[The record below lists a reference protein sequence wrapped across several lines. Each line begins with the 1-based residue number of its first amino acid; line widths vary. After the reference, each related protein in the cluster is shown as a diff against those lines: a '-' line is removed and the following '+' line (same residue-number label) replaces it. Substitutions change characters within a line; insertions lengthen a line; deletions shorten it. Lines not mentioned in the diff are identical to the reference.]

1 MFKKYTNNIK
11 DNFKIGGL
19 FMTDEKLIVNIHD
32 KTRITELILKYIS
45 ATAILSATTIFT
57 PNFTITSLPA
67 LFLSSF
73 VIILLDYMMSIIT
86 GINDSSIGRGI
97 IGFVS
102 AAIIIYMTQ
111 FIVPGYYI
119 SMLSSLIAAA
129 IYGTL
134 NSFMPNEE

>member
-1 MFKKYTNNIK
+1 MQNTKVFLNS
-11 DNFKIGGL
+11 
-19 FMTDEKLIVNIHD
+19 HD
-32 KTRITELILKYIS
+32 KTRITSLILKYIS
-45 ATAILSATTIFT
+45 ATAILTATTIFT
-57 PNFTITSLPA
+57 PNFTITSIPA

-97 IGFVS
+97 VGFIS

-129 IYGTL
+129 IYGTI

>member
-1 MFKKYTNNIK
+1 MTKTNSILNA
-11 DNFKIGGL
+11 
-19 FMTDEKLIVNIHD
+19 HD
-32 KTRITELILKYIS
+32 KTRITELVLKYIS
-45 ATAILSATTIFT
+45 ATAILTATTFFT
-57 PNFTITSLPA
+57 PNFTISSLPA

-73 VIILLDYMMSIIT
+73 VIIILDYMMSIIT

-97 IGFVS
+97 VGFVS

>member
-1 MFKKYTNNIK
+1 MTN
-11 DNFKIGGL
+11 
-19 FMTDEKLIVNIHD
+19 EKTILNIHD

-45 ATAILSATTIFT
+45 ATAILTATTFFT
-57 PNFTITSLPA
+57 PNFTISSLPS

-73 VIILLDYMMSIIT
+73 VIIILDYMMSIIT
-86 GINDSSIGRGI
+86 GINDSSLGRGI
-97 IGFVS
+97 VGFVS

>member
-1 MFKKYTNNIK
+1 MSET
-11 DNFKIGGL
+11 KIEL
-19 FMTDEKLIVNIHD
+19 TRQD
-32 KTRITELILKYIS
+32 KTRITSLILKYIS
-45 ATAILSATTIFT
+45 ATAILTATTIFT
-57 PNFTITSLPA
+57 PNFKITSLPA

-73 VIILLDYMMSIIT
+73 VIIILDYMISIIT
-86 GINDSSIGRGI
+86 GIHDSVIGRGI
-97 IGFVS
+97 VGFVS

>member
-1 MFKKYTNNIK
+1 MTNSATT
-11 DNFKIGGL
+11 F
-19 FMTDEKLIVNIHD
+19 NIHD
-32 KTRITELILKYIS
+32 KSRITALVLKYIS
-45 ATAILSATTIFT
+45 ATAILTATTFFT
-57 PNFTITSLPA
+57 PNFTISSLPA
-67 LFLSSF
+67 LLLSSL

-86 GINDSSIGRGI
+86 GINDSSVGRGI
-97 IGFVS
+97 VGFIS

>member
-1 MFKKYTNNIK
+1 MINSITKFN
-11 DNFKIGGL
+11 
-19 FMTDEKLIVNIHD
+19 EHD
-32 KTRITELILKYIS
+32 KTRITALVLKYIS
-45 ATAILSATTIFT
+45 ATAILTATTFFT
-57 PNFTITSLPA
+57 PNFTISSLPS
-67 LFLSSF
+67 LFLSSL
-73 VIILLDYMMSIIT
+73 VIIILDYMMSIIT

-97 IGFVS
+97 VGFVS

>member
-1 MFKKYTNNIK
+1 MLSKYTNNIK
-11 DNFKIGGL
+11 DNL
-19 FMTDEKLIVNIHD
+19 FLEVKMTKTNSILNAHD
-32 KTRITELILKYIS
+32 KTRITELVLKYIS
-45 ATAILSATTIFT
+45 ATAILTATTFFT
-57 PNFTITSLPA
+57 PNFTISSLPS

-73 VIILLDYMMSIIT
+73 VIIILDYMMSIIT

-97 IGFVS
+97 VGFVS

>member
-1 MFKKYTNNIK
+1 
-11 DNFKIGGL
+11 
-19 FMTDEKLIVNIHD
+19 MTDEKTLFTIHD
-32 KTRITELILKYIS
+32 KTRITELVLKYIS
-45 ATAILSATTIFT
+45 ATAILTATTIFT
-57 PNFTITSLPA
+57 PNFTISSLPA

-73 VIILLDYMMSIIT
+73 VIIILDYMMSIIT

-97 IGFVS
+97 VGFVS

-111 FIVPGYYI
+111 FIVSGYYI

>member
-1 MFKKYTNNIK
+1 MP
-11 DNFKIGGL
+11 
-19 FMTDEKLIVNIHD
+19 DENSFISIHD
-32 KTRITELILKYIS
+32 KTRLTELLLKYIS
-45 ATAILSATTIFT
+45 ATAILTATTFFT
-57 PNFTITSLPA
+57 PNFTISSLPA

-73 VIILLDYMMSIIT
+73 VIIILDYMMSIIT
-86 GINDSSIGRGI
+86 GINDSSLGRGI
-97 IGFVS
+97 VGFIS

>member
-1 MFKKYTNNIK
+1 MTKTNPILN
-11 DNFKIGGL
+11 
-19 FMTDEKLIVNIHD
+19 VHD
-32 KTRITELILKYIS
+32 KTRITELVLKYIS
-45 ATAILSATTIFT
+45 ATAILTATTFFT
-57 PNFTITSLPA
+57 PNFSISSLPS

-73 VIILLDYMMSIIT
+73 VIIILDYMMSIIT

-97 IGFVS
+97 VGFVS

>member
-1 MFKKYTNNIK
+1 MSNA
-11 DNFKIGGL
+11 
-19 FMTDEKLIVNIHD
+19 KLELTSQD
-32 KTRITELILKYIS
+32 KTRITSLILKYIS
-45 ATAILSATTIFT
+45 ATAILTATTIFT
-57 PNFTITSLPA
+57 PNFQITSLPA

-86 GINDSSIGRGI
+86 GIHDSIIGRGI
-97 IGFVS
+97 VGFVS

>member
-1 MFKKYTNNIK
+1 MSET
-11 DNFKIGGL
+11 KIEL
-19 FMTDEKLIVNIHD
+19 TRQD
-32 KTRITELILKYIS
+32 KTRITSLILKYIS
-45 ATAILSATTIFT
+45 ATAILTATTIFT
-57 PNFTITSLPA
+57 PNFKITSLPA

-73 VIILLDYMMSIIT
+73 VIIILDYMMSIIT
-86 GINDSSIGRGI
+86 GIHDSVIGRGI
-97 IGFVS
+97 VGFVS

>member
-1 MFKKYTNNIK
+1 MTKTNSILNA
-11 DNFKIGGL
+11 
-19 FMTDEKLIVNIHD
+19 HD
-32 KTRITELILKYIS
+32 KTRITELVLKYIS
-45 ATAILSATTIFT
+45 ATAILTATTFFT
-57 PNFTITSLPA
+57 PNFTISSLPS

-73 VIILLDYMMSIIT
+73 VIIILDYMMSIIT

-97 IGFVS
+97 VGFVS

>member
-1 MFKKYTNNIK
+1 MSET
-11 DNFKIGGL
+11 KIEL
-19 FMTDEKLIVNIHD
+19 TKQD
-32 KTRITELILKYIS
+32 KTRITSLILKYIS
-45 ATAILSATTIFT
+45 ATAILTATTIFT
-57 PNFTITSLPA
+57 PNFKITSLPA

-73 VIILLDYMMSIIT
+73 VIIILDYMMSIIT
-86 GINDSSIGRGI
+86 GIHDSVIGRGI
-97 IGFVS
+97 VGFVS

-119 SMLSSLIAAA
+119 SILSSLIAAA

>member
-1 MFKKYTNNIK
+1 MS
-11 DNFKIGGL
+11 
-19 FMTDEKLIVNIHD
+19 DEKTMFNVHD
-32 KTRITELILKYIS
+32 KTRITELVLKYIS
-45 ATAILSATTIFT
+45 ATAILTATTIFT

-73 VIILLDYMMSIIT
+73 VIIILDYMMSIIT

-97 IGFVS
+97 VGFVS

-111 FIVPGYYI
+111 FIVSGYYI

>member
-1 MFKKYTNNIK
+1 MNDTKTILNS
-11 DNFKIGGL
+11 
-19 FMTDEKLIVNIHD
+19 HD
-32 KTRITELILKYIS
+32 KMRITQIVLKYIS
-45 ATAILSATTIFT
+45 ATAILTATTIFT
-57 PNFTITSLPA
+57 PGFTITSLPA

-73 VIILLDYMMSIIT
+73 VIIILDYMMSIIT

-97 IGFVS
+97 VGFIS

>member
-1 MFKKYTNNIK
+1 MQNTKVFLNS
-11 DNFKIGGL
+11 
-19 FMTDEKLIVNIHD
+19 HD
-32 KTRITELILKYIS
+32 KTRITSLILKYIS
-45 ATAILSATTIFT
+45 ATAILTATTIFT
-57 PNFTITSLPA
+57 PNFTITSIPA

-97 IGFVS
+97 VGFIS

-111 FIVPGYYI
+111 FIVPGYYT

-129 IYGTL
+129 IYGTI

>member
-1 MFKKYTNNIK
+1 MSET
-11 DNFKIGGL
+11 KIEL
-19 FMTDEKLIVNIHD
+19 TRQD
-32 KTRITELILKYIS
+32 KTRITSLILKYIS
-45 ATAILSATTIFT
+45 ATAILTATTIFT
-57 PNFTITSLPA
+57 PNFKITSLPA

-73 VIILLDYMMSIIT
+73 VIIILDYMMSIIT
-86 GINDSSIGRGI
+86 GIHDSVIGRGI
-97 IGFVS
+97 VGFVS

-119 SMLSSLIAAA
+119 SILSSLIAAA

>member
-1 MFKKYTNNIK
+1 
-11 DNFKIGGL
+11 
-19 FMTDEKLIVNIHD
+19 MTKVNSILNVHD
-32 KTRITELILKYIS
+32 KTRITELVLKYIS
-45 ATAILSATTIFT
+45 ATAILTATTFFT
-57 PNFTITSLPA
+57 PNFTISSLPS

-73 VIILLDYMMSIIT
+73 VIIVLDYMMSIIT

-97 IGFVS
+97 VGFIS

-134 NSFMPNEE
+134 NSFMPNED

>member
-1 MFKKYTNNIK
+1 MTKTNSILN
-11 DNFKIGGL
+11 
-19 FMTDEKLIVNIHD
+19 VHD
-32 KTRITELILKYIS
+32 KTRTTELVLKYIS
-45 ATAILSATTIFT
+45 ATAILTATTFFT
-57 PNFTITSLPA
+57 PNFTISSLPS

-73 VIILLDYMMSIIT
+73 VIIILDYMMSIIT
-86 GINDSSIGRGI
+86 GINDNSIGRGI
-97 IGFVS
+97 VGFVS